1 MNAQPMDPNFDVQN
15 NKAMGIL
22 AYIGI
27 LVLVPLFGA
36 KHSKFARFHT
46 GQGLTLVAFEVAYI
60 ITEVIINAIVGAIFR
75 STWYYYNPVPTV
87 IATLL
92 NLGYAFFTV
101 MAVFG
106 IVNAAKGTFK
116 KLPVIG
122 SVDWISRFF
131 EK

>member
-36 KHSKFARFHT
+36 KNSKFARFHT
-46 GQGLTLVAFEVAYI
+46 GQGLTLAAFEVAYI
-60 ITEVIINAIVGAIFR
+60 ITEVIINAIVNAIFP
-75 STWYYYNPVPTV
+75 WYTFSSVPTV
-87 IATLL
+87 VATIL

-101 MAVFG
+101 MAVLG